1 MSNVDKMLAQAAA
14 AQGQQG
20 VPILGQPKPPA
31 MSGININGM
40 VMTINEIE
48 QLPDRDFR
56 ELMLAVIINL
66 CGGTYAPT
74 YKVVEDGIT
83 EPAAAP
89 EEEEE
94 LLQGVTSLDNSE

>member
-1 MSNVDKMLAQAAA
+1 MSDVDRMLAQAAA

-20 VPILGQPKPPA
+20 VPILGQPKPPT

-48 QLPDRDFR
+48 QLPERDFR

-66 CGGTYAPT
+66 CGGTYSPT
-74 YKVVEDGIT
+74 YKVVEGDT
-83 EPAAAP
+83 SEPAAAP
-89 EEEEE
+89 EEEE
-94 LLQGVTSLDNSE
+94 LLQGATSLDNSE